1 MPELL
6 NSMPIPRFRQGS
18 GTLIFM
24 LRLMRYMKK
33 LLLFS
38 CLFCIGLSAIAS
50 DTTKIKSPD
59 GKIVFRLFTVDEE
72 LSFSIHHNNKTV
84 VGASPLSMTIDNV
97 SITKNSKIGKPNAYA
112 INEKYPWMGA
122 HSTAVNHCNGVKLQL
137 QGKQYSFTLDIR
149 AYNDGAAFRIT
160 LDKETKGV
168 IPDEETVFNIPA
180 GSSIWYHDLNMH
192 YEGEYSKKDI
202 SSVQAGEW
210 VAPPATIKLPQGTYA
225 SITEADLH
233 NYSGMSLQCDG
244 KNGLALKLAHHH
256 PTSYP
261 YKLRYSPEDTLR
273 LRQPAVVNGKIT
285 TPWRVVII
293 GTDLNSMV
301 NNDMVHNLCP
311 PPDRSLFPDGI
322 KTSWIRPGRAVWKYL
337 DGGGGG
343 YADVMMKF
351 SKQAAELGFEHN
363 ILEGFWSR
371 WSDDSIRYLVNESKK
386 LGVDIWFWK
395 HSKSLRDPKSRD
407 SFFRKC
413 NELGVAGAKIDFF
426 DHEAK
431 EVIDLYESILKEGAQ
446 HKLLMDF
453 HGANKP
459 TGRMRTWPHELT
471 REGVRG
477 MEASRLTDR
486 ATHETTL
493 PFTHFLAGAAEY
505 TVMHFGERRKNT
517 TWTHQIASAAIL
529 SSPLLTYAASPEN
542 ILSNPAV
549 EVIKRIPST
558 WDETMVLPGS
568 EIGELA
574 AFARRKGDTWFIA
587 VMNGTQAKKIKISLN
602 FLKSG
607 KHATTTVSDDVSNAA
622 SVILKTTTYSSGDF
636 IELQLVAGGGFVA
649 VIEK

>member
-1 MPELL
+1 MKRLL
-6 NSMPIPRFRQGS
+6 S
-18 GTLIFM
+18 L
-24 LRLMRYMKK
+24 
-33 LLLFS
+33 
-38 CLFCIGLSAIAS
+38 LSAFFIVLSATAA
-50 DTTKIKSPD
+50 DTTAVKSPD
-59 GKIVFRLFTVDEE
+59 GKIVFKLFTIAGQ
-72 LSFSIHHNNKTV
+72 LSFSIHHNDKTV
-84 VGASPLSMTIDNV
+84 IDVSPLSMTINNI
-97 SITKNSKIGKPNAYA
+97 SITKNSKIGKSNAYA
-112 INEKYPWMGA
+112 INEEYPWMGA
-122 HSTAVNHCNGVKLQL
+122 HSTAINRGTGVKFQINHH
-137 QGKQYSFTLDIR
+137 QYPYTLDIR

-160 LDKETKGV
+160 LDKELQGAV
-168 IPDEETVFNIPA
+168 PDEETVFNIPA
-180 GSSIWYHDLNMH
+180 RSSIWYHDLYMH

-233 NYSGMSLQCDG
+233 NYSGMSLQANG
-244 KNGLALKLAHHH
+244 MNGLVVKLAHHH

-261 YKLRYSPEDTLR
+261 YKLRYSAEDTLR
-273 LRQPAVVNGKIT
+273 LRQPAVINGKIN

-293 GTDLNSMV
+293 GADLNSMV
-301 NNDMVHNLCP
+301 NNDIVHNLCA

-343 YADVMMKF
+343 HADVMMKF

-395 HSKSLRDPKSRD
+395 HSKSLRDPNSRD

-413 NELGVAGAKIDFF
+413 QDLGVAGAKIDFF

-431 EVIDLYESILKEGAQ
+431 EVIDLYEAILRESARY
-446 HKLLMDF
+446 KLLMNF

-493 PFTHFLAGAAEY
+493 SFTHFLAGAAEY

-517 TWTHQIASAAIL
+517 TWAHQIASAAIL

-542 ILSNPAV
+542 ILANPAV
-549 EVIKRIPST
+549 EIIKRIPST
-558 WDETMVLPGS
+558 WDETIVLPGS

-574 AFARRKGDTWFIA
+574 AFARRKGDIWFIA
-587 VMNGTQAKKIKISLN
+587 VMNGTQAKKIKIPLS
-602 FLKSG
+602 FLKRG
-607 KHATTTVSDDVSNAA
+607 KHTATTVNDDLSNSAA
-622 SVILKTTTYSSGDF
+622 LIMKTATYSPEDF
-636 IELQLVAGGGFVA
+636 VELDLISGGGFVA

>member
-1 MPELL
+1 
-6 NSMPIPRFRQGS
+6 
-18 GTLIFM
+18 
-24 LRLMRYMKK
+24 MKK
-33 LLLFS
+33 SLSLFS
-38 CLFCIGLSAIAS
+38 AFVIALSAIAA
-50 DTTKIKSPD
+50 DTTMVKSPD
-59 GKIVFRLFTVDEE
+59 GKIVFRLFTVDGR
-72 LSFSIHHNNKTV
+72 LSFSIHHINKTV
-84 VGASPLSMTIDNV
+84 IEPSSLSMTINNI
-97 SITKNSKIGKPNAYA
+97 SITKDIKTGKSRAYQL
-112 INEKYPWMGA
+112 NEQYPWLGA
-122 HSTAVNHCNGVKLQL
+122 HSTVINRCNGVRMQILHN
-137 QGKQYSFTLDIR
+137 QYPYTLDIR

-160 LDKETKGV
+160 LDKEIQGA

-180 GSSIWYHDLNMH
+180 GSSIWYHDLYMH

-233 NYSGMSLQCDG
+233 NYSGMSLQADG
-244 KNGLALKLAHHH
+244 KNGLVLKLAHHH

-273 LRQPAVVNGKIT
+273 LRQPAVINGKVT

-293 GTDLNSMV
+293 GADLNGMV
-301 NNDMVHNLCP
+301 NNDVVHNLCP
-311 PPDRSLFPDGI
+311 PPDRSLFPEGI

-371 WSDDSIRYLVNESKK
+371 WSDDSIRYLVNESRK

-413 NELGVAGAKIDFF
+413 HDLGVAGAKIDFF

-431 EVIDLYESILKEGAQ
+431 EVIDLYEAILKEGAQ
-446 HKLLMDF
+446 YKLLMDF

-459 TGRMRTWPHELT
+459 TGRIRTWPHELT

-517 TWTHQIASAAIL
+517 TWTHQIASAVIL
-529 SSPLLTYAASPEN
+529 SAPLLTYAASPEN
-542 ILSNPAV
+542 ILANPAV
-549 EVIKRIPST
+549 EVIRRIPST
-558 WDETMVLPGS
+558 WDETIALPGS
-568 EIGELA
+568 EIGEVA
-574 AFARRKGDTWFIA
+574 AFARRKGDAWFIA
-587 VMNGTQAKKIKISLN
+587 VMNGTQPKKIKIPLS
-602 FLKSG
+602 FLKRG
-607 KHATTTVSDDVSNAA
+607 KHSATTVNDDLSNPA
-622 SVILKTTTYSSGDF
+622 SLIMKTTTYSPDDF
-636 IELQLVAGGGFVA
+636 IELDLVIGGGFVA
-649 VIEK
+649 VIDK